1 MKTVKVIA
9 RDRIINPATG
19 ERYDDEGLRA
29 LNGYFEDYFHL
40 KEPYN
45 EIALVNE
52 IRTKYPKTEYWD
64 FEIIPI

>member
-1 MKTVKVIA
+1 MMMRVFV
-9 RDRIINPATG
+9 
-19 ERYDDEGLRA
+19 Y
-29 LNGYFEDYFHL
+29 YEDYFHL

-64 FEIIPI
+64 FEIIKE